1 MPDNRRVYETA
12 ISGLPPSDC
21 SGCIE
26 VCTFRWSAYSEYAPA
41 VFVHTSANNDNGG
54 VWQTYTNGVH
64 TPIVG
69 DFSWRFIGPEL
80 PAIDEQG
87 DASIVWPW
95 GKAPG
100 ELRALSRHGGD
111 EDYVILLPMGYQD
124 DWEWLKEG
132 CCDSRHTINDG
143 RTVIIKAHA

>member
-1 MPDNRRVYETA
+1 MSDNRRVYETEFK
-12 ISGLPPSDC
+12 GLPPSDY

-26 VCTFRWSAYSEYAPA
+26 LVIKRYWGAEESALA
-41 VFVHTSANNDNGG
+41 VFVHTSANDDGG

-64 TPIVG
+64 APIVG
-69 DFSWRFIGPEL
+69 DFVWRFIGPEL
-80 PAIDEQG
+80 PTVEEQG
-87 DASIVWPW
+87 DTSIVWPW
-95 GKAPG
+95 DKAPG

-111 EDYVILLPMGYQD
+111 EDYVILLPVGYQD

>member
-1 MPDNRRVYETA
+1 MSSRRVYQTVL
-12 ISGLPPSDC
+12 SGLPPSGY

-26 VCTFRWSAYSEYAPA
+26 RVIKRYWAEDEVALA
-41 VFVHTSANNDNGG
+41 VFVHTSANSDNGG
-54 VWQTYTNGVH
+54 TWHTYENGVH

-69 DFSWRFIGPEL
+69 NFVWRFIGPEL
-80 PAIDEQG
+80 PTVEEQG
-87 DASIVWPW
+87 DVSIVWQW
-95 GKAPG
+95 DKAPG

-111 EDYVILLPMGYQD
+111 EDCIILLPVGYQD

-132 CCDSRHTINDG
+132 CRDSRHTINDG

>member
-1 MPDNRRVYETA
+1 MPANDKYCHASNIV
-12 ISGLPPSDC
+12 GLPSSDY

-26 VCTFRWSAYSEYAPA
+26 VWRKGEWLLA
-41 VFVHTSANNDNGG
+41 VFVHTSANDDGGGMWYAYLND
-54 VWQTYTNGVH
+54 V
-64 TPIVG
+64 PIPVG
-69 DFSWRFIGPEL
+69 DSFVWRFIGPEL
-80 PAIDEQG
+80 PTVEEQG

-95 GKAPG
+95 DKAPG

-111 EDYVILLPMGYQD
+111 EDYVILLPVGYQD

>member
-1 MPDNRRVYETA
+1 MLYSHRVYETA
-12 ISGLPPSDC
+12 IAGLPPSDY

-26 VCTFRWSAYSEYAPA
+26 ICTFRWSAYSEYELA

-69 DFSWRFIGPEL
+69 DFVWRFIGPAL
-80 PAIDEQG
+80 PTVEEQG

-95 GKAPG
+95 DKAPG

-111 EDYVILLPMGYQD
+111 EDYVILLPVGYQD

-132 CCDSRHTINDG
+132 CRDSRHTINDG